1 VLPDLPTLKGDIQRV
16 LLEYFHG
23 QVYVRLGFLSDVPKH
38 TIHEG
43 RHLRT
48 VRADGTIE
56 ESDLKQASAEMA
68 VPFEEAPRMTLEQR
82 IAKINDMADQMAR
95 QMGEQLFGS
104 LNETLDKAGQTVD
117 RKGQPLDAE
126 AIFSV
131 LEKIEIEFDETG
143 KHKEL
148 SIVVPPALESK
159 AKQAFEQLQT
169 DPVLRKRYDEIM
181 MRKRMAWLDREASRK
196 LVG

>member
-1 VLPDLPTLKGDIQRV
+1 MLPDLPTLKGDIQRV
-16 LLEYFHG
+16 LLAYFHG
-23 QVYVRLGFLSDVPKH
+23 QVYVRLGFFSKVPKH

-43 RHLRT
+43 KHLRT

-68 VPFEEAPRMTLEQR
+68 VHFDEAPRITLEER
-82 IAKINDMADQMAR
+82 MAKINDMADQMAR

-104 LNETLDKAGQTVD
+104 LNETLDKAGQTLD
-117 RKGQPLDAE
+117 QKGQPLDAE

-148 SIVVPPALESK
+148 SIVVPPAL
-159 AKQAFEQLQT
+159 
-169 DPVLRKRYDEIM
+169 
-181 MRKRMAWLDREASRK
+181 
-196 LVG
+196 